1 MSRQTR
7 PERHRRDR
15 HRSSPPDGAISF
27 QSLFLGLSLVLA
39 SGLAV
44 VAMHSLS
51 NRYSAETITSSGPW
65 SSNRTQA
72 LIAREN
78 AVALREGEVAHREAE
93 VLSVGVP
100 ARPIYCPPCAAP
112 TVFETIVSPME
123 TVIIEEN
130 SLAPPTSSIRRV
142 QDILRRE
149 RRIAERERDVSNSE
163 ERVSHREDDT
173 SRRERWI
180 LEQLMALH
188 NDGIEQKYIY

>member
-7 PERHRRDR
+7 PERNRRDR

-27 QSLFLGLSLVLA
+27 QSLFLGLSLALA

-51 NRYSAETITSSGPW
+51 SRYSAETNTSSGPRGT
-65 SSNRTQA
+65 SPPD
-72 LIAREN
+72 L
-78 AVALREGEVAHREAE
+78 L
-93 VLSVGVP
+93 
-100 ARPIYCPPCAAP
+100 PPCAAP
-112 TVFETIVSPME
+112 TVFETIVSPVE

-163 ERVSHREDDT
+163 ERVSHREDDA

-180 LEQLMALH
+180 MEQLMSWRLH
-188 NDGIEQKYIY
+188 CLV